1 MGLFSGLLGNASEVD
16 TDKLEKDFSLILVE
30 GERIEHAYRLV
41 RDLLVFTNRRLV
53 MVDKQGATGK
63 KREFLSVPYASITK
77 FSKESKGRFDMEAE
91 VKLWIRGEA
100 EPTAFAFRKD
110 KNVHDVYRVLSSY
123 ILR

>member
-1 MGLFSGLLGNASEVD
+1 M
-16 TDKLEKDFSLILVE
+16 
-30 GERIEHAYRLV
+30 
-41 RDLLVFTNRRLV
+41 
-53 MVDKQGATGK
+53 
-63 KREFLSVPYASITK
+63 K

-110 KNVHDVYRVLSSY
+110 KNVHDVYQVLSAY